1 MKIIFLVFMF
11 FYAQHRGIGMNFQYF
26 SNFKF
31 EEIVFGQEHLVKDY
45 LTLANDPNGNLPD
58 SYTVCSSILVD
69 FVTSDKVFIQMLKQ
83 NGTPWYL
90 IDFGAARIYDTQA
103 EALNIWYDNPL
114 SGKNELESLSKTHI
128 PIVPHSWYHIC
139 MGLDTV
145 SGLLRIVL
153 NGIVVINEE
162 KDYFRDTT
170 VWKPESLEG
179 KILLFKGYQAGY
191 WYQHR
196 STFSNLNIFSSMM
209 SVEDMVTR
217 TAGEQGC
224 DSPGDYLRL
233 IFNLQ
238 MQCSWGQ

>member
-11 FYAQHRGIGMNFQYF
+11 FYALHRGIGMDFQYF

-145 SGLLRIVL
+145 YVRAAQ
-153 NGIVVINEE
+153 
-162 KDYFRDTT
+162 DCA
-170 VWKPESLEG
+170 
-179 KILLFKGYQAGY
+179 Q
-191 WYQHR
+191 WY
-196 STFSNLNIFSSMM
+196 S
-209 SVEDMVTR
+209 
-217 TAGEQGC
+217 C
-224 DSPGDYLRL
+224 D
-233 IFNLQ
+233 Q
-238 MQCSWGQ
+238 